1 MKKEKAS
8 PHLETEVIFRGLCA
22 HCGACGAFCP
32 HIEYQEDGLPKV
44 LDACNEIVG
53 QCYNSCPRTTFNI
66 PELEEIVFGKH
77 REDEFLGYFIKA
89 VMVKSKKSIPNALIE
104 IAFKNSL
111 VDSFVVPKNQSKKPV
126 NNVAKVI
133 KKPKDA
139 LELTSRNL
147 DYTGPLIPG
156 VNEAYLA
163 GLKSVGLIGNPCHF
177 QGIAQM
183 ANNDFRTG
191 IKVQSLKIAMMCA
204 AGGATGCMYCID
216 YAGEFSD
223 ISISDIGQEES
234 HALLLVRTPLG
245 QKILDLAVKGKIIEI
260 VSDSPDLAKITE
272 LARNKKKRNI
282 KNLLKI
288 QNGKIGYLEL
298 DSENLSALF

>member
-8 PHLETEVIFRGLCA
+8 PHLETEVIFRGICA
-22 HCGACGAFCP
+22 HCGACGAFCS
-32 HIEYQEDGLPKV
+32 HIEYQKDGIPKV

-53 QCYNSCPRTTFNI
+53 QCYNSCPRTTFNV
-66 PELEEIVFGKH
+66 PELEDKIFGIQ
-77 REDEFLGYFIKA
+77 REDELLGYYTKT
-89 VMVKSKKSIPNALIE
+89 VLVNSKKSIPNALIE

-126 NNVAKVI
+126 NNVAKII
-133 KKPKDA
+133 KKAKDA
-139 LELTSRNL
+139 PELTSRNL
-147 DYTGPLIPG
+147 EYTGPLIPG

-183 ANNDFRTG
+183 ASNDFRTG

-223 ISISDIGQEES
+223 ISVSDIGQEKGQ
-234 HALLLVRTPLG
+234 ALLVIRTPLG
-245 QKILDLAVKGKIIEI
+245 QKLVDLAVKGKTIELI
-260 VSDSPDLAKITE
+260 SDSPDLTKIRE
-272 LARNKKKRNI
+272 LAGKKKKRNI
-282 KNLLKI
+282 KNLLKL
-288 QNGKIGYLEL
+288 QKGTIGYLEL
-298 DSENLSALF
+298 DSKNLSALF